1 MKLTRKIVATLAVVA
16 LAAPALAGE
25 ITGSGKFTPV
35 HYYTASSICA
45 FSGYNDT
52 PGEDGFG
59 RVQAYGMLVRS
70 FGGFVPGS
78 DMHPGQ
84 ACRG

>member
-1 MKLTRKIVATLAVVA
+1 MMKTRKAFATVLVLA
-16 LAAPALAGE
+16 LASPALAGE
-25 ITGSGKFTPV
+25 ITGNGKFTPV
-35 HYYTASSICA
+35 HSYRASSICS

-59 RVQAYGMLVRS
+59 MVQSYGMLVRA
-70 FGGFVPGS
+70 FGGFAPGAEL
-78 DMHPGQ
+78 HPGV

>member
-1 MKLTRKIVATLAVVA
+1 MKLTRKITGTFVILAIA
-16 LAAPALAGE
+16 SPALAGE
-25 ITGSGKFTPV
+25 ITGNGKFTPV
-35 HYYTASSICA
+35 HDYTASSICA

-59 RVQAYGMLVRS
+59 QVQAYGMLVKA
-70 FGGFVPGS
+70 FGGFAPGYAS
-78 DMHPGQ
+78 HPGQ

>member
-1 MKLTRKIVATLAVVA
+1 MTRSKF
-16 LAAPALAGE
+16 LAAIAVLAIATPALAGE
-25 ITGSGKFTPV
+25 ITGNGKFTPV
-35 HYYTASSICA
+35 HDYVASSICS

-59 RVQAYGMLVRS
+59 QVQAYGMLVKA
-70 FGGFVPGS
+70 FGGFAPGEFH
-78 DMHPGQ
+78 HPGV